1 MTQSFIKM
9 VCKTTKL
16 SRNVIRHKSDYS
28 KILRKN
34 FRFKKQNFTMNIILF
49 SNSMLTFFRI

>member
-1 MTQSFIKM
+1 MLFTGQ
-9 VCKTTKL
+9 TTK
-16 SRNVIRHKSDYS
+16 VILFVDQKE